1 MRATALAA
9 IIVALSAGSAHADWS
24 DPHDWYRRLAAVTR
38 SLIGEPPADPDIIKP
53 PKGENAEDK
62 RKRQMQNHEIMVK
75 KAVRHEQHERQTSQ
89 PRSAGAPERPQ
100 RPRRQA
106 SDRVDVL

>member
-53 PKGENAEDK
+53 PGNIDPK
-62 RKRQMQNHEIMVK
+62 MVL
-75 KAVRHEQHERQTSQ
+75 
-89 PRSAGAPERPQ
+89 APPASGPMPIIRPPD
-100 RPRRQA
+100 RPGR
-106 SDRVDVL
+106 